1 MWICDV
7 CPALLI
13 FFANVLSEA
22 QDGILDLNSTT
33 DTLGR
38 ILDQTIK

>member
-13 FFANVLSEA
+13 FFANLLSEA
-22 QDGILDLNSTT
+22 QDGILDLNNTT
-33 DTLGR
+33 NTLGHV
-38 ILDQTIK
+38 LDQKIK

>member
-1 MWICDV
+1 
-7 CPALLI
+7 
-13 FFANVLSEA
+13 VLSEA

>member
-13 FFANVLSEA
+13 FLVNVLSEA